1 MKHKTALLLFV
12 ESSLFLQWVNIAHRS
27 MAKKS
32 GMRKMKK
39 MSALFIKLS
48 ANNTQPANK
57 QQNEL
62 LLTWIYNVC
71 RKRRAK
77 LLCRNKERKKYNQSW
92 HDGKM
97 SKNLKTVSFEQ
108 RKERVGETE
117 AAQKRQTIYSASPA
131 AKTMTTTTSSL
142 FF

>member
-12 ESSLFLQWVNIAHRS
+12 ESNLFLQWVNIAHRS

-62 LLTWIYNVC
+62 LLT
-71 RKRRAK
+71 
-77 LLCRNKERKKYNQSW
+77 
-92 HDGKM
+92 
-97 SKNLKTVSFEQ
+97 
-108 RKERVGETE
+108 
-117 AAQKRQTIYSASPA
+117 
-131 AKTMTTTTSSL
+131 
-142 FF
+142 